1 MAVRHFVIK
10 HGGHRIKFAG
20 CSISTT
26 AGSVAITVNNLSTNA
41 SFSQSVYFAP
51 VNSTLTIPI
60 TYVDGA
66 DATCI
71 SSSSGTVT
79 SSGIQLTVGVA
90 DTTITVSDTKV
101 KVAVSNQFTTGIST
115 LTPMTQFVAFNSTA
129 SVAIQYNSGYSAS
142 DVKVSVGQV
151 SGNTWSIPV
160 TTTPVTANITE
171 WAKVLVQVTNQFSEG
186 VSALNP
192 LSQYVHQ
199 NTTATVEVTFNSG
212 YSSADVNVSDGS
224 ISGTTWSIPVALSP
238 ISATL
243 TEAASMSV
251 HIGAHDYRVVQIG
264 NLLWTAENLY
274 EPLSKEKNSNGR
286 YMYCWAHNEAGNPN
300 GYGMLYA
307 INVLSPSSVYS
318 DVDYINSLIPSGWR
332 IPTVSDFTN
341 LKNNCSSYLDLMST
355 SSMYNGNDK
364 YGFCGLD
371 TGQSVT
377 NQGGSGVME
386 YTTFQLLTAYGS
398 SSNTFVVSHSNS
410 RYYLAFHQNSTD
422 RMLAIRLCKDA

>member
-10 HGGHRIKFAG
+10 HGGHRIKFG
-20 CSISTT
+20 GHCISTT
-26 AGSVAITVNNLSTNA
+26 TGSVSITVNNRSTNA
-41 SFSQSVYFAP
+41 SFSQSTYFAP

-66 DATCI
+66 DETCI
-71 SSSSGTVT
+71 SSTSGTVT
-79 SSGIQLTVGVA
+79 SAGIQLTVGVA

-101 KVAVSNQFTTGIST
+101 KVAVSNQFTTGIAS
-115 LTPMTQFVAFNSTA
+115 LTPSTQFVAFNSTA

-142 DVKVSVGQV
+142 DVEVSVGQV

-171 WAKVLVQVTNQFSEG
+171 WAKVLVQVTNQFTEG

-199 NTTATVEVTFNSG
+199 NTTATVAVTFNSG
-212 YSSADVNVSDGS
+212 YTSADVKVSDGS
-224 ISGTTWSIPVALSP
+224 ITGTTWSIPVATSP

-243 TEAASMSV
+243 TEATSMSV
-251 HIGAHDYRVVQIG
+251 HIGAHDYPVVQIG

-274 EPLSKEKNSNGR
+274 EPLSSEKTGSN
-286 YMYCWAHNEAGNPN
+286 YNYCWAHNEPNNPN
-300 GYGMLYA
+300 GYGMLYSINA
-307 INVLSPSSVYS
+307 IHNNTTQLNYLK
-318 DVDYINSLIPSGWR
+318 SLLPTGWR
-332 IPTVSDFTN
+332 IPTYSDYSN
-341 LKNNCSSYLDLMST
+341 LKSNCSTFKDLMSK

-371 TGQSVT
+371 TGQAYTS
-377 NQGGSGVME
+377 SG
-386 YTTFQLLTAYGS
+386 GS
-398 SSNTFVVSHSNS
+398 SSFEYSTFQVMVSPDNNPGYDTLVISHSS
-410 RYYLAFHQNSTD
+410 SSYYLRFHSNGTS
-422 RMLAIRLCKDA
+422 RMIALRLCKDA

>member
-1 MAVRHFVIK
+1 MAVKHFVIK
-10 HGGHRIKFAG
+10 HGGHRIKFG
-20 CSISTT
+20 GHGISTT
-26 AGSVAITVNNLSTNA
+26 AGSVSITVNNLSNNA

-79 SSGIQLTVGVA
+79 SFGIQLTVGVA

-101 KVAVSNQFTTGIST
+101 KVAVTNQFTTGISS
-115 LTPMTQFVAFNSTA
+115 LTPSTQFVAFNTNA
-129 SVAIQYNSGYSAS
+129 SVTIQYNSGYSAT

-199 NTTATVEVTFNSG
+199 NTTATVAVTFNSG
-212 YSSADVNVSDGS
+212 YTSADVNVSAGS
-224 ISGTTWSIPVALSP
+224 ITGTTWSIPVALSP

-243 TEAASMSV
+243 TEATSMKV
-251 HIGAHDYRVVQIG
+251 HIGANDYPVVKIG
-264 NLLWTAENLY
+264 NLLWTAANLA
-274 EPLSKEKNSNGR
+274 EPIPNVPTTAASR
-286 YMYCWAHNEAGNPN
+286 YRWAHNEVNN
-300 GYGMLYA
+300 DKGYGMLYSIGSIHNDA
-307 INVLSPSSVYS
+307 NGDRTALE
-318 DVDYINSLIPSGWR
+318 SLFPSGWR
-332 IPTVSDFTN
+332 IPTNDDMTN
-341 LKNNCSSYLDLMST
+341 LKNNCSSYMDLMRT
-355 SSMYNGNDK
+355 DMGGNDK
-364 YGFCGLD
+364 YGFAGLK
-371 TGQSVT
+371 TGQAYTS
-377 NQGGSGVME
+377 GGDCFE
-386 YTTFQLLTAYGS
+386 FTTFQLHTLGS
-398 SSNTFVVSHSNS
+398 YDTFVVTHSS
-410 RYYLAFHQNSTD
+410 SAYWLKFHNNGTG
-422 RMLAIRLCKDA
+422 RMIALRLCKDV